1 MERVNT
7 PLSRRSFVAAAAALG
22 AATVL
27 TGTAYAADGASAG
40 KDAGKGSGKGGG
52 KGKQVAIAASDDP
65 SIVIDAQGNEVAVP
79 EKIERV
85 AITCNGGATHEAVI
99 FGGPDKIVAEPSMEA
114 FPQLLKMFPVLNDV
128 VNGGSFDDVNVETI
142 AAQAPDI
149 VLCGVSSEKGNAQI
163 REVGMSTYVML
174 IGWAAVDTLKQE
186 FLNVGHLFGND
197 ERAEELVA
205 YWDDMMSKIAER
217 VAKLTDEQR
226 ARKVYYLG
234 SPVITKANTGDWG
247 RVWVDTIGATFAVP
261 DEDLNGDVTI
271 EKALGWNPDV
281 IVVQGGKDLTELTS
295 DPAVQDIAAIQN
307 GEVYSC
313 PIGAFWWDRPS
324 PEAPLGFLWLAQTV
338 FPGVFDDIDLHQE
351 TVDFFKRF
359 YNYDLPQD
367 EYDAFF
373 GGAAK

>member
-1 MERVNT
+1 MERT
-7 PLSRRSFVAAAAALG
+7 HISLSRRGFVGAAAGIAALG
-22 AATVL
+22 AAGVL
-27 TGTAYAADGASAG
+27 GGPALAADAASSA
-40 KDAGKGSGKGGG
+40 KDAGKGSGKG
-52 KGKQVAIAASDDP
+52 KKVAIAASDDP
-65 SIVIDAQGNEVAVP
+65 SVVIDAQGNEVAVP
-79 EKIERV
+79 EKLERV

-99 FGGPDKIVAEPSMEA
+99 FGGAERIVAEPSMEA
-114 FPQLLKMFPVLNDV
+114 FPQLLKMFPSLNDV

-142 AAQAPDI
+142 AAQEPDM
-149 VLCGVSSEKGNAQI
+149 VLCGVSSDKGNAKI

-186 FLNVGHLFGND
+186 FRNVGHLFGND
-197 ERAEELVA
+197 ERAEELVGW
-205 YWDDMMSKIAER
+205 WDDMMAKIAER
-217 VAKLTDEQR
+217 VERLPEDQR

-261 DEDLNGDVTI
+261 EADLNGDVTL

-281 IVVQGGKDLTELTS
+281 IVVQGGKDISELTD
-295 DPAVQDIAAIQN
+295 DPTVQDIAAVQN
-307 GEVYSC
+307 GEVHSC

-338 FPGVFDDIDLHQE
+338 FPGYFDDIDLHQE

-359 YNYDLPQD
+359 YGYDLPQE
-367 EYDAFF
+367 EYDSFF
-373 GGAAK
+373 GDAAK